1 MHMSVRIG
9 LIGAGGMGRAHV
21 QRIENELAGG
31 RIVAVA
37 DLDLDGARA
46 VAEPLGAKAYGSG
59 AELIADPDVDAVLI
73 ATFGKVHAPDVI
85 AAVEAGKYVLCEK
98 PLATTPEDCI
108 AIMEAERKAGK
119 KLVTVGFMRRFDA
132 GYQEMRAALEGG
144 ELGCATLVHCRHRNP
159 SVPEGYT
166 TRNMIDDTAIH
177 EIDICRYLLDDEIVS
192 VRVDAPRSTSRRFD
206 HLRDPLVLVARTASG
221 VLIDDEINVNIQ
233 FGYSIEC
240 ELVMETGTV
249 RLGDQ
254 EKVHVRDLSG
264 DRNAMCQ
271 SHIDRFQAAFNQEF
285 QQWIRA
291 VERDEHTGSTAWD
304 GYAATCVV
312 DAGLESLS
320 NDGRQVDVTM
330 IARPV
335 LYA

>member
-1 MHMSVRIG
+1 MTVRIG

-21 QRIENELAGG
+21 ERIETELAGG
-31 RIVAVA
+31 KIVAVA
-37 DLDLDGARA
+37 DLNLEGAKA

-85 AAVEAGKYVLCEK
+85 AAVEAGKYVLSEK

-108 AIMEAERKAGK
+108 AIMEAEQKAGK
-119 KLVTVGFMRRFDA
+119 HLVTVGFMRRFDK
-132 GYQEMRAALEGG
+132 GYNEMRDVLNGG
-144 ELGCATLVHCRHRNP
+144 ELGYATLVHCRHRNP
-159 SVPEGYT
+159 SVPENYT

-177 EIDICRYLLDDEIVS
+177 EIDICRYLLGEEIVS
-192 VRVDAPRSTSRRFD
+192 VRVDTPRATSKRFD
-206 HLRDPLVLVARTASG
+206 HLQDPLVLVAKTESG
-221 VLIDDEINVNIQ
+221 VLIDDEVNVNIQ

-240 ELVMETGTV
+240 EIVMEAGTV

-254 EKVHVRDLSG
+254 EHTHIRTAQQ
-264 DRNAMCQ
+264 DRHAICQ
-271 SHIDRFQAAFNQEF
+271 SHVDRFHDAFNQEF

-312 DAGLESLS
+312 DAGLESLE
-320 NDGRQVDVTM
+320 NGGGEVAVKM
-330 IARPV
+330 IEKPAF
-335 LYA
+335 YA

>member
-1 MHMSVRIG
+1 MTVRIG
-9 LIGAGGMGRAHV
+9 LIGAGGMGRAHLA
-21 QRIENELAGG
+21 RITNDLSGG

-37 DLDLDGARA
+37 DINHDAAVLAAEPYGARA
-46 VAEPLGAKAYGSG
+46 YDSSE
-59 AELIADPDVDAVLI
+59 ELINDPDVDAVVI

-85 AAVEAGKYVLCEK
+85 KVIEAGKYVLCEK
-98 PLATTPEDCI
+98 PLATTAEDCI
-108 AIMEAERKAGK
+108 KIMEAEQKAGK

-132 GYQEMRAALEGG
+132 SYNEMKAVLDSGDHGY
-144 ELGCATLVHCRHRNP
+144 ATLVHCRHRNP

-177 EIDICRYLLDDEIVS
+177 EIDICRFLLGEEIVS
-192 VRVDAPRSTSRRFD
+192 VRVDAPRSTSHRFD
-206 HLRDPLVLVARTASG
+206 HLRDPLVLVARTSSG
-221 VLIDDEINVNIQ
+221 VLIDDEVNVNIQ

-312 DAGLESLS
+312 DAGLESLDG
-320 NDGRQVDVTM
+320 DGREVAVTM
-330 IARPV
+330 IDKPAF
-335 LYA
+335 YA

>member
-1 MHMSVRIG
+1 MTIRIG

-21 QRIENELAGG
+21 ERIENELAGG
-31 RIVAVA
+31 RIAAVA
-37 DLDLDGARA
+37 DLNLDGAKE

-85 AAVEAGKYVLCEK
+85 AAIEAGKHVLCEK

-108 AIMEAERKAGK
+108 AIMEAEQRAGK

-132 GYQEMRAALEGG
+132 GYQQMRAALEGG

-177 EIDICRYLLDDEIVS
+177 EIDICRYLLDEEIVS
-192 VRVDAPRSTSRRFD
+192 VRVDAPRSTSRRFE

-240 ELVMETGTV
+240 ELVMEAGTI

-254 EKVHVRDLSG
+254 NTTITRDAAG
-264 DRNAMCQ
+264 DRHPICR
-271 SHIDRFQAAFNQEF
+271 SHIDRFHSAFNQEV

-291 VERDEHTGSTAWD
+291 VERDEHTGSTSWD

-312 DAGLESLS
+312 DAALESLEKG
-320 NDGRQVDVTM
+320 GREVEVAMTSM
-330 IARPV
+330 PA